1 MESTNQVEESST
13 VQDESA
19 GVNDKTDDETNQR
32 WDIFIAALLK
42 NSQIDLDKTAR
53 ETKALIRKREI
64 GSAKDLLHLLF
75 FIAVSG
81 WPFRLIGLWALIG
94 NIGWISDVAIIHRL
108 RKSKKWLE
116 MLVSE
121 VIAARYAPIHSN
133 SAFRADIRDAT
144 NINIPG
150 SKGTDWRLHVAF
162 DLGSMR
168 ISGINITD
176 QHGCETFGRFFSDIG
191 EIVMGDRGYA
201 FITSIK
207 SVLESGAWLLVRA
220 NWHNLKVVDLHQ
232 KPFKIIFWLE
242 TVKYISET
250 TIRIQTSKGWHDLR
264 LIAMPL
270 PPEKVETA
278 RKKAIKRNTKKQQ
291 NVSSSTIFAAG
302 FIVLLTNL
310 PAETWSPASVIDF
323 YRFRWQIELLFKRLK
338 SLLDL
343 DTLRV
348 KNSDAAQAIILA
360 KILIAVL
367 VDDVISDIN
376 ALEHDWFES
385 IDRPVSMYRIT
396 NLVYQAVFHKIAG
409 QWYNKLIIF
418 WPLLKRYLCDAPRKR
433 INQSAVARALIN
445 DLCLHP
451 SISLS

>member
-1 MESTNQVEESST
+1 MESTNQLEESST
-13 VQDESA
+13 VQE
-19 GVNDKTDDETNQR
+19 ETNER
-32 WDIFIAALLK
+32 WDVFIAALLK

-81 WPFRLIGLWALIG
+81 WPFRLIGLWATIR
-94 NIGWISDVAIIHRL
+94 NIGLISDVAIIHRL

-116 MLVSE
+116 TLVSE
-121 VIAARYAPIHSN
+121 VIAARYVPIHSK
-133 SAFRADIRDAT
+133 SVIRVDVRDAT
-144 NINIPG
+144 NINILG
-150 SKGTDWRLHVAF
+150 SKGTDWRLHVAY

-201 FITSIK
+201 FLTSIE
-207 SVLESGAWLLVRA
+207 SVLDSGAWLLVRA
-220 NWHNLKVVDLHQ
+220 NWHNLKVVDLQH
-232 KPFKIIFWLE
+232 KPFKIISWLE
-242 TVKYISET
+242 TVKYVSET
-250 TIRIQTSKGWHDLR
+250 TIRLKTSKGWHDLR

-270 PPEKVETA
+270 PPEKVESA
-278 RKKAIKRNTKKQQ
+278 RKRAIKRNTKKQHK
-291 NVSSSTIFAAG
+291 VSSSAIFAAG

-310 PAETWSPASVIDF
+310 PAETWHPASIIET

-338 SLLDL
+338 SLLDF

-360 KILIAVL
+360 RILIAML
-367 VDDVISDIN
+367 VEDVISDVYE
-376 ALEHDWFES
+376 LEPDWFES
-385 IDRPVSMYRIT
+385 IERPVSVYRMT
-396 NLVYQAVFHKIAG
+396 NLVYQAVFHTIAG
-409 QWYNKLIIF
+409 QWYNKLIVF

-433 INQSAVARALIN
+433 IKQSVFVRSLIN
-445 DLCLHP
+445 TLCLHP
-451 SISLS
+451 SMSLS